1 MSAFH
6 AIKAGSKVT
15 IVDRFGKTRKGRA
28 VMYNFQIH
36 AWVLNMGGAHGTP
49 GIATVTN
56 TVKVQA
62 PKADAFTRQ
71 SQIINGGAK
80 S

>member
-1 MSAFH
+1 MSAFL
-6 AIKAGSKVT
+6 AIRPGATVT

-28 VMYNFQIH
+28 VMYNFQVH

-49 GIATVTN
+49 GIATEEN
-56 TVKVQA
+56 TVKVTA
-62 PKADAFTRQ
+62 AKADAFTRT